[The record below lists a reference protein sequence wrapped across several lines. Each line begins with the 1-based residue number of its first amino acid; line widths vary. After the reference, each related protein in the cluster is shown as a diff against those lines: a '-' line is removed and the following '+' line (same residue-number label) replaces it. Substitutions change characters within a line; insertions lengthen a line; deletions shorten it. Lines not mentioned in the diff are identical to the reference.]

1 MDLPGPGIKLGSP
14 ALQADSFP
22 AELPENPVESHK
34 EVQIQKGMWHG
45 RNKLKSKKGREI
57 DQSLR

>member
-1 MDLPGPGIKLGSP
+1 MDLPGPGIKPG
-14 ALQADSFP
+14 
-22 AELPENPVESHK
+22 NPVESHK

-45 RNKLKSKKGREI
+45 RNELKSKKGKEI